1 MLLGVHMFRSK
12 GGPEEFAA
20 WLEQSGYRAGYL
32 PYEWK
37 IRPGMTNEIGEVISA
52 FKKHNI
58 VLAEVG
64 AWRNPFDPDPVK
76 AKENIDYIIE
86 RLTLADEVNARCTV
100 NVIGS
105 PSGHNEDP
113 ANVSKEFYE
122 HAIEVYRKIV
132 DAVKPRMTKM
142 CFELL
147 PFNFLDSAEMYVQF
161 IHDLDRQKY
170 AGVHLDPF
178 NVIVSPRLYYRSAE
192 VFCDCVRHLAPLGVI
207 SIHLKDLLMHSH
219 LPNTFIEE
227 VPLGTGGVDIKAF
240 LSAVDQYLPKD
251 IPVMLEHL
259 FTEEQFAHARDK
271 VRMIC
276 SELGINL

>member
-1 MLLGVHMFRSK
+1 MFRAK

-20 WLEQSGYRAGYL
+20 WLEKSGYKAGYL

-37 IRPGMTNEIGEVISA
+37 IRPGMIKEIEEVRSA

-64 AWRNPFDPDPVK
+64 VWRNPFDPDPAK
-76 AKENIDYIIE
+76 ADENIDYIIE

-105 PSGHNEDP
+105 PSGNNDDP
-113 ANVSKEFYE
+113 ANVSREFYE
-122 HAIEVYRKIV
+122 RAIEVYRRIV
-132 DAVKPRMTKM
+132 DTVKPRMTRM

-147 PFNFLDSAEMYVQF
+147 PFNFLDNAETYIQF
-161 IHDLDRQKY
+161 INDLDRPEY
-170 AGVHLDPF
+170 VGVHLDPF
-178 NVIVSPRLYYRSAE
+178 NVIVSPRLYYRSTE
-192 VFCDCVRHLAPLGVI
+192 VFHDCVRRLAPLGI
-207 SIHLKDLLMHSH
+207 FSMHLKDLLMHSH

-240 LSAVDQYLPKD
+240 LSAVDKYLPKD
-251 IPVMLEHL
+251 TPVMLEHL

-271 VRMIC
+271 VQVFC

>member
-1 MLLGVHMFRSK
+1 MLLGVHMFRTK
-12 GGPEEFAA
+12 NGPDEFAA
-20 WLEQSGYRAGYL
+20 WLSRSGYKAGYL

-37 IRPGMTNEIGEVISA
+37 IKPGMTKEVEEVRLA
-52 FKKHNI
+52 FKKYGI

-64 AWRNPFDPDPVK
+64 VWRNPFDPNPGR
-76 AKENIDYIIE
+76 ASENIDYIVD
-86 RLTLADEVNARCTV
+86 RLALADEVGARCAV

-105 PSGHNEDP
+105 PSGHNGDP
-113 ANVSKEFYE
+113 LNVSNEFYE
-122 HAIEVYRKIV
+122 RAIEVYRKIV
-132 DAVKPRMTKM
+132 DMVKPRITRM

-147 PFNFLDSAEMYVQF
+147 PFNFLDSAETYIRFMG
-161 IHDLDRQKY
+161 DLNRPKY

-192 VFCDCVRHLAPLGVI
+192 VFRDCVKRLAPLGVI

-227 VPLGTGGVDIKAF
+227 VPLGTGGVDIRAF
-240 LSAVDQYLPKD
+240 LSAVDRYLPRD

-259 FTEEQFAHARDK
+259 STEEQFAHARDTVK
-271 VRMIC
+271 KIC
-276 SELGINL
+276 LEVGIEL